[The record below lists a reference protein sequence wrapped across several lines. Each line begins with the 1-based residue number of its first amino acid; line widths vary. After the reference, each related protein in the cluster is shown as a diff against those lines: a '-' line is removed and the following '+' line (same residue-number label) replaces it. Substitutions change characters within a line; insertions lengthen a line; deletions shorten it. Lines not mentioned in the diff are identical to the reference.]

1 MNSSR
6 VEEALMSAQNIDS
19 NKKPLVTV
27 AIPVFRGVNYI
38 RSAID
43 SVLAQSFRDYELLV
57 VDNASDDGT
66 VEVVRSY
73 SDPRIVLVCN
83 EKNIGAEGNWNKCL
97 TLAKGDYI
105 KILPHDDTLDWD
117 CLKDQVDVMVADQKR
132 VLSMVF
138 CARKIIS
145 KQGKVLA
152 KRRVRGLA
160 TGVIAARSLIRLCV
174 RRGTN
179 LIGEPG
185 SVLFRTSAARA
196 SGNFNGTI
204 PYVIDLDYWVRLLE
218 HGDAYYID
226 KPLSSFRVSGSS
238 WSVEIG
244 ARQSKDYTC
253 FIEVVSRERVDYIS
267 NFDKLLGRF
276 AAALNGILRRIFYI
290 LLS

>member
-1 MNSSR
+1 M
-6 VEEALMSAQNIDS
+6 DS

-27 AIPVFRGVNYI
+27 AIPVFRGAHYI

-43 SVLAQSFRDYELLV
+43 SVLSQSFRDYELLV
-57 VDNASDDGT
+57 VDNGSDDGT
-66 VEVVRSY
+66 VDVVRSY

-97 TLAKGDYI
+97 MLAKGDYI
-105 KILPHDDTLDWD
+105 KILPHDDTLDRD
-117 CLKDQVDVMVADQKR
+117 CLKDQVDVLEADQR
-132 VLSMVF
+132 SELSLVF

-145 KQGKVLA
+145 KEGKVLA
-152 KRRVRGLA
+152 KRRVRGIDK
-160 TGVIAARSLIRLCV
+160 GVIAAHRLIRLCV

-185 SVLFRTSAARA
+185 SVLFRMSAARA

-204 PYVIDLDYWVRLLE
+204 PYVIDLDYWVRLLD

-226 KPLSSFRVSGSS
+226 NPLSSFRVSGGS

-244 ARQSKDYTC
+244 ERQSNEYIR
-253 FIEVVSRERVDYIS
+253 FIDLVSIERIEYIS
-267 NFDKLLGRF
+267 NFDKFLGRL
-276 AAALNGILRRIFYI
+276 AAELNGFLRRLFYRF
-290 LLS
+290 LS

>member
-1 MNSSR
+1 M
-6 VEEALMSAQNIDS
+6 DS

-27 AIPVFRGVNYI
+27 AIPVFRGARYI

-43 SVLAQSFRDYELLV
+43 SVLSQSFRDYELLV

-97 TLAKGDYI
+97 MLAKGDYI
-105 KILPHDDTLDWD
+105 KILPHDDTLDRD
-117 CLKDQVDVMVADQKR
+117 CLKDQVDVLVADQR
-132 VLSMVF
+132 RELSLVF

-145 KQGKVLA
+145 KEGKVLA
-152 KRRVRGLA
+152 KRRVRGIA
-160 TGVIAARSLIRLCV
+160 KGVIAARRLIRLCV

-185 SVLFRTSAARA
+185 AVLFRTSAARA
-196 SGNFNGTI
+196 SGNFNGTL
-204 PYVIDLDYWVRLLE
+204 PYVIDLDYWVRLLD

-226 KPLSSFRVSGSS
+226 NPLSSFRVSGGS

-244 ARQSKDYTC
+244 ARQSNDYIR
-253 FIEVVSRERVDYIS
+253 FIELVSMKRVDYIS
-267 NFDKLLGRF
+267 NFDKFLGRL
-276 AAALNGILRRIFYI
+276 AAALNGFLRRIFYRF
-290 LLS
+290 LS